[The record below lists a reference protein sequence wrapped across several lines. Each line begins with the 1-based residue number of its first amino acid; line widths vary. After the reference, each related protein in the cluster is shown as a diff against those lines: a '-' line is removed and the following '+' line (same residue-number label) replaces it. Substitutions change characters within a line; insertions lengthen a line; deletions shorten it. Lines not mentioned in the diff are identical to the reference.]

1 MNKKICITF
10 LMVFVI
16 TFVCGCDNN
25 NKEVKKYAWP
35 LATCSTDKTI
45 THVFAT
51 SFAEEVGKLS
61 DGRMQIQVY
70 PQSTLGGDRELL
82 ESCRDGDIPFI
93 VQSPAPQVSFMNELS
108 ILDAP
113 CLFRS
118 IDEARETVSNKEFKT
133 EIQRIYNKSG
143 YMLLGIADQGFR
155 VMTTNNPYDDYSS
168 FEGQKIR
175 TMENKFHIMFWKAI
189 GANPT
194 PMNFTEVYIG
204 LQQGTIDAEENSYET
219 IVGSKLYEQQKNIVK
234 TNAVP
239 DYSTLVMS
247 KSFFDELDKNDQEI
261 INQAAVTA
269 EKKAHE
275 EADKRVDMREKTLK
289 EEGINIYDVNEDDWE
304 KIQEDCK
311 PVYEAIKKEAG
322 DNLYNIYIG
331 DVIE

>member
-10 LMVFVI
+10 LMMFVI
-16 TFVCGCDNN
+16 TFIGGCDS
-25 NKEVKKYAWP
+25 NKEVQKYAWP

-133 EIQRIYNKSG
+133 EIQKVYNKSG
-143 YMLLGIADQGFR
+143 YILLEIADQGFR
-155 VMTTNNPYDDYSS
+155 VMTTNDPYDDYRS

-194 PMNFTEVYIG
+194 PMSFTEVYIG

-219 IVGSKLYEQQKNIVK
+219 IVCSKLYEQQKNVVK

-239 DYSTLVMS
+239 DYTTLVMS
-247 KSFFDELDKNDQEI
+247 KSFFDELDKKDQEI
-261 INQAAVTA
+261 INQAAVIA
-269 EKKAHE
+269 AKKAHK
-275 EADKRVDMREKTLK
+275 EADKRIYMREETLK
-289 EEGINIYDVNEDDWE
+289 KEGINICDVDEDTWKKMKE
-304 KIQEDCK
+304 ACK
-311 PVYEAIKKEAG
+311 PVYEAIKKESG
-322 DNLYNIYIG
+322 DKLYNIYIG
-331 DVIE
+331 DINE